1 MSPSKIKKEFSIPE
15 LDILS
20 AGRSFG
26 SRDLNSSAVV
36 HRQVFENQSHRDK
49 SNSDK
54 RLNTFKYS

>member
-36 HRQVFENQSHRDK
+36 HRQVFENESHRDK

-54 RLNTFKYS
+54 